1 MLNKNLFT
9 LLSCLLLT
17 GCGMIDYHPY
27 DVRISGETD
36 VNAHNIEQIEADC
49 KGKVK
54 RQSALSL
61 WATHNG
67 GTMKRRIS

>member
-36 VNAHNIEQIEADC
+36 VN
-49 KGKVK
+49 VK

>member
-36 VNAHNIEQIEADC
+36 VNAHNIEQIETDC
-49 KGKVK
+49 KK

>member
-36 VNAHNIEQIEADC
+36 VNAHNIEQIV
-49 KGKVK
+49 KVK